1 MPTQLARGLPKYVMM
16 HDSNIYLITCF
27 CFVHVMSM
35 SMCEVKCSKSK
46 YYISFSNHGD
56 DAECA
61 IPGVGVVVGAGSMH
75 CAVH

>member
-1 MPTQLARGLPKYVMM
+1 MM

-27 CFVHVMSM
+27 CFVHVML
-35 SMCEVKCSKSK
+35 CLCLCVKSNVRNQKN
-46 YYISFSNHGD
+46 YISFSNHGD

-61 IPGVGVVVGAGSMH
+61 IPGVGVVVGAGSIH